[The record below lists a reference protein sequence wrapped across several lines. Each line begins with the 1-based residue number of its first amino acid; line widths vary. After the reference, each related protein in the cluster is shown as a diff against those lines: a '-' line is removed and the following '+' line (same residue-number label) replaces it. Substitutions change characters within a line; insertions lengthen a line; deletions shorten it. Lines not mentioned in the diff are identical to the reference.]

1 MIYLSVWGKLFERR
15 SILCSE
21 HQWVGL
27 SRLLSLQLT
36 LVVYC
41 DFIPFEVGVE
51 QVDVIS
57 LLLSDI
63 TICAK
68 NINFASHRPHNQ
80 RPLVSTAAVTIVS
93 QQSRLC
99 ASLKTLYMSIL
110 HRSCM
115 SSSHTLLSLPR
126 LFVHSKHNWLNQS
139 INQSVPAFDTHANS
153 ISVLSLWNMSTVI
166 TSLLL
171 TL

>member
-1 MIYLSVWGKLFERR
+1 MSWPFPIAFSSVNLSGVLWFYPFWSWCWTGWCDIAIVEWYYYLCK
-15 SILCSE
+15 
-21 HQWVGL
+21 
-27 SRLLSLQLT
+27 
-36 LVVYC
+36 
-41 DFIPFEVGVE
+41 
-51 QVDVIS
+51 
-57 LLLSDI
+57 
-63 TICAK
+63 K